1 MVFDRASEDADGPG
15 EARPELHLHHG
26 RTGGDAHAA
35 PREPPETRSR
45 AECYD
50 ALRAADNGSDDGD
63 ETKREDPRAA
73 DSGSGQDNETKHKD
87 SRAADNRSEQG
98 GNYQSEACD
107 AREGKSGWDAIDA
120 ERRPAPDAFH
130 TTPARDKHI
139 LDGDGP
145 TKGGGHRHGTGKPD
159 KTEFPQIW
167 DDKHVLRNV
176 VDVARRPDAPPEH
189 QNFNGRWLLY
199 GTREDVKVW
208 AIVLR
213 DGEIWSAW
221 PEEGGPGVV
230 RNPKKAKETP

>member
-1 MVFDRASEDADGPG
+1 MVSDRASEDEEGPG

-26 RTGGDAHAA
+26 RTGRDAQ
-35 PREPPETRSR
+35 PPQKEPPETRSR

-50 ALRAADNGSDDGD
+50 ALRAAD
-63 ETKREDPRAA
+63 
-73 DSGSGQDNETKHKD
+73 SGSEQSNETKPQD
-87 SRAADNRSEQG
+87 PRAADNRSEKG
-98 GNYQSEACD
+98 GDQSEASD
-107 AREGKSGWDAIDA
+107 AGEGKSGWDAIDA

-145 TKGGGHRHGTGKPD
+145 TKGGGHRHGVGKPD

-176 VDVARRPDAPPEH
+176 VDVARQPDAPPVC

-199 GTREDVKVW
+199 GIREGVKVW
-208 AIVLR
+208 AIVLP
-213 DGEIWSAW
+213 DGEIWTAW

-230 RNPKKAKETP
+230 RNPKKVKETP

>member
-1 MVFDRASEDADGPG
+1 MVFDRASEDADEPG
-15 EARPELHLHHG
+15 EDRPELHLHHG
-26 RTGGDAHAA
+26 RTGGDAHAP

-50 ALRAADNGSDDGD
+50 ALRAADAGSDHGD
-63 ETKREDPRAA
+63 ETKRED
-73 DSGSGQDNETKHKD
+73 SGATDNGSEQDNETKHKD
-87 SRAADNRSEQG
+87 SRAADNRSAQS
-98 GNYQSEACD
+98 GNYQPEASD

-145 TKGGGHRHGTGKPD
+145 KKGGGHRHGTGKPD

-176 VDVARRPDAPPEH
+176 VDVARRPDAPPEY

-213 DGEIWSAW
+213 NGEIWSAW